1 MRSLQSMAEPA
12 RRIRISGRVQ
22 GVFFRAWAQDQA
34 RELGVK
40 GWVRN
45 ASDGS
50 VEAHA
55 EGDEAAIKAL
65 IDRLHQGPPSAR
77 VENVDVEEVVADGLD
92 RFEVRH

>member
-1 MRSLQSMAEPA
+1 MTVA
-12 RRIRISGRVQ
+12 RHVRIRGRVQ

-34 RELGVK
+34 RELGVS

-45 ASDGS
+45 CEDGS

-55 EGDEAAIKAL
+55 EGEQVGVDAL
-65 IDRLHQGPPSAR
+65 IDRMRQGPPSAKVEDVR
-77 VENVDVEEVVADGLD
+77 VDDVQAEGFD